1 LTYMMSR
8 VKCSLKEVKMKTI
21 RLFVALAFA
30 FFISSPCIAAD
41 GDYAAS
47 VKARSAP
54 SGLISMDFQ
63 DANLKDLLKIFSQQS
78 GLNFVASQ
86 NVQDR
91 TATIYFDNVT
101 VEDALNHIMN
111 ANNLV
116 YEQESGSEIFIVKES
131 GKPAIETL
139 TKIYELKYA
148 QLVQPSSDEEDAEEE
163 EAEIIS
169 VVQNILSEEGK
180 LVADKRSNSL
190 IIKDV
195 PSQFAIIEDVLAR
208 LDVKAQQVMIEVEII
223 ETTTTVAD
231 KLGVVWGSSTGTM
244 AEYTGPTANT
254 VWPLR
259 GRFSKDTDVG
269 EGLTTGTFSLTNLTA
284 TIKAILSDKDTKV
297 LARPRVL
304 TLNNETA
311 EININSNDAIQSNT
325 EWTYPETG
333 PTTSTTTFERA
344 AENERPGVSLKVT
357 PTISKVGFVTMT
369 IEPKL
374 ITKALSDLAT
384 TTDAIY
390 DLSFRTAQVKV
401 MVSDGETVVIGG
413 LISKDKE
420 ESIRK
425 IPFLGDIPLLG
436 AAFRYKAKDEADRE
450 LLIFITPH
458 IVKEAAYA
466 LGDISEREQEKPKA
480 IREKKIRNMLDL
492 LGG

>member
-1 LTYMMSR
+1 
-8 VKCSLKEVKMKTI
+8 MKTI
-21 RLFVALAFA
+21 RLFVALVFTV
-30 FFISSPCIAAD
+30 FIASPCIAAD

-63 DANLKDLLKIFSQQS
+63 DANLKTLLKIFSQQS

-91 TATIYFDNVT
+91 TVTIYFDSVT

-116 YEQESGSEIFIVKES
+116 YEQEAGSEIFIVKES
-131 GKPAIETL
+131 GRPAIETL

-148 QLVQPSSDEEDAEEE
+148 QLTSPLSEEGETEK

-169 VVQNILSEEGK
+169 VVQNILSKEGK

-190 IIKDV
+190 IIRDV
-195 PSQFAIIEDVLAR
+195 PSQFTIIEDVLAR
-208 LDVKAQQVMIEVEII
+208 LDVKTQQVMIEVEII

-231 KLGVVWGSSTGTM
+231 KLGVVWGSSTGTI
-244 AEYTGPTANT
+244 AEYTGPVANT

-259 GRFSKDTDVG
+259 GKFSKDTDVG
-269 EGLTTGTFSLTNLTA
+269 EGLTTGTFSLTDLTA
-284 TIKAILSDKDTKV
+284 TIKAILSDKDTKI

-344 AENERPGVSLKVT
+344 DEDERPGVSLKVT
-357 PTISKVGFVTMT
+357 PTISKIGFVTMT

-374 ITKALSDLAT
+374 ITKTLSDLAT
-384 TTDAIY
+384 STDIIY
-390 DLSFRTAQVKV
+390 DLNFRTAEVKV

-413 LISKDKE
+413 LISRDKE
-420 ESIRK
+420 ELIRK
-425 IPFLGDIPLLG
+425 VPFLGDIPLLG
-436 AAFRYKAKDEADRE
+436 AAFRYKTKDDAGKE

-458 IVKEAAYA
+458 IVKEATYA
-466 LGDISEREQEKPKA
+466 LSNISEREQEKPKA
-480 IREKKIRNMLDL
+480 IREKKISSVLDL